1 MTIRDYHVIR
11 QLGEGGMGTVYLVE
25 EPLLDRKVAVK
36 VLNPELMANQ
46 ELVERFRQEAKVQSG
61 LVHPGIVQLY
71 TFFKEDGKYCMVM
84 EYVEGETLRALIERT
99 GPLGEARSL
108 KIFGEVLEAVQYAH
122 GRGVIHR
129 DLKPSNI
136 MISDG
141 MTAKVMDFGIAKV
154 LGDRGLTHTGT
165 RMGTVYYMS
174 PEQVRAEK
182 TIDQR
187 TDFYSLGITLYET
200 LTGKLPYNID
210 TDSEF
215 EIMQQIVEGKIPDPR
230 ELYPYISEETVLLLR
245 GCIEKNKANRSV
257 LGRPANGTVP
267 ANSLPDGE
275 APYTIQ
281 DHRVSAE
288 VPHSS
293 ERLPSERLHDGSV
306 TPLVD
311 YSSFHPLRPPAPPS
325 SSLPSERLHGTKQGG
340 GSTKAFVKVMT
351 GIAVYLTIWLVLL
364 LMSHFMK

>member
-154 LGDRGLTHTGT
+154 LGDHGLTHTGT

-174 PEQVRAEK
+174 PEQVLAEK

-187 TDFYSLGITLYET
+187 TDFYSLGITLYEM

-210 TDSEF
+210 TESEF
-215 EIMQQIVEGKIPDPR
+215 KIMQQIVEGKIPDPR
-230 ELYPYISEETVLLLR
+230 ELYPHISDKTVQLLLGCIAKKKEDRFISDGSKKSGAPLKAVPVKKPVRKVRRRFTVVQEPLNPLVASEILPERARRPRLIAKDTPFGPTLLSAPRKGHDATGDDSEEEGMFSVDFWMIALIITWVLFS
-245 GCIEKNKANRSV
+245 IF
-257 LGRPANGTVP
+257 
-267 ANSLPDGE
+267 D
-275 APYTIQ
+275 I
-281 DHRVSAE
+281 
-288 VPHSS
+288 
-293 ERLPSERLHDGSV
+293 
-306 TPLVD
+306 
-311 YSSFHPLRPPAPPS
+311 
-325 SSLPSERLHGTKQGG
+325 
-340 GSTKAFVKVMT
+340 FVR
-351 GIAVYLTIWLVLL
+351 
-364 LMSHFMK
+364 